1 VSATAKP
8 PRVRRSRAAVGT
20 WLWLALALLWSPAAG
35 QSQAPAASGQPR
47 VTVTRGERTIEV
59 LQGTA
64 GSDGARTVLAN
75 RNCEPGVLTN
85 LFYGPVAAYVQ
96 TSIDETR
103 LESQIAIVRIPQAG
117 KDGDETVELKGGALQ
132 FDRPGC
138 IESLDASNARS
149 VRLWQGRT
157 SISGSRFFLD
167 RGTDVAEM
175 AGPIELERSPSYSD
189 REPVRASAESM
200 TYDLER
206 EASTLIGQVV
216 VTSGER
222 ISQADRLELDEEAG
236 VAILLGSPA
245 TSRRGSDEIRG
256 STLRYDLE
264 TDEVVAI
271 GGISASFQV
280 DIELDSESE

>member
-1 VSATAKP
+1 
-8 PRVRRSRAAVGT
+8 
-20 WLWLALALLWSPAAG
+20 LWLALALLWSPAAG